1 MWDAVS
7 THTINFICVR
17 RFLYLPAWFPVYV
30 WGFFIYYLPS
40 WLPIDD
46 RAVFFYL
53 PIWLPLYVW
62 GGFFVYQFGFQC
74 TYVWGSFFN
83 YPPGYLDM
91 CQAVSLFTCMVSW
104 IYMNYLWN
112 IPVTCRCVRRFPI
125 SFMVSMLLPRLPK
138 QVVYR
143 KNKFT
148 SRISY
153 VVI

>member
-46 RAVFFYL
+46 RAVFLFTHMITFICMGRFLCL
-53 PIWLPLYVW
+53 PVW
-62 GGFFVYQFGFQC
+62 FPM
-74 TYVWGSFFN
+74 YVWGSFFN

-91 CQAVSLFTCMVSW
+91 CQAVSLFICMVSW

>member
-30 WGFFIYYLPS
+30 WGGFFIYYLPS

-46 RAVFFYL
+46 RAVFLFTHMITFICMGRFLCL
-53 PIWLPLYVW
+53 PVW
-62 GGFFVYQFGFQC
+62 FPM
-74 TYVWGSFFN
+74 YVWGSFFN

-91 CQAVSLFTCMVSW
+91 CQAVSLFICMVSW